1 MIKKIGVRPLIGIL
15 FFVLILLLVGV
26 LLRVK
31 FSSLF
36 ENYVEKQVAYQAES
50 YAAAAGERL
59 DLELK
64 SLAGIS
70 SGISAN
76 MAHIEQML
84 ATLEDPNGNYYYG
97 VVALNGKVVYS
108 GDTTQIKAS
117 NFKGISESFHGV
129 KSISYSK
136 GIGLMFS
143 APVYSGKNIKY
154 VLFRLYKEDA
164 VIRIFGVQ
172 SYGGRGYATL
182 RDARDSVIIKSS
194 NDSLGAEV
202 LWGEEGFLA
211 IRDKLRAGLNVSIS
225 AATHLDVRGV
235 EYYYFIAELKL
246 PGVTLTGV
254 VPESEVASEKDDISF
269 LIIWVFGLLIFMF
282 TIAMLYVVIS
292 EKKARENKELLREKE
307 NAESASKAKSIFLAN
322 MSHEIRTPINGI
334 LGMDSMLLKECKDK
348 NLRDYAL
355 NIQSAGQTLLSLI
368 NDILDISKIE
378 SGKMEILPVTYSVF
392 TVLNDCYNM
401 VAIRAHDKNLELIM
415 DISPDIPRALFGDEV
430 RIRQVMNNLLSNAVK
445 YTNEGSITLSVHSEK
460 LSVDPIQGNNSKEVR
475 LVIQVKDTGIGIRE
489 RDREK
494 LFNDFVRLDEKR
506 NRNIEGTGLGLNLTK
521 QLLDMMGGTIEV
533 ESTYGEGSV
542 FTVSLLQQVSDEKPL
557 GDFEKLYKEHVN
569 VVDAAHE
576 RFEAPEA
583 KILVV
588 DDVQMNL
595 KVFAGLLKGTKIQ
608 IDTAINGAEA
618 LELIQGKRYDVIF
631 LDHMM
636 PVMDGVEAFRRMK
649 KLEKNPNAITPVVM
663 LTANA
668 VSDARNGYMD
678 EGFSDYMAKP
688 IREEVLL
695 ATLKKFLSKD
705 LVKVI
710 REENQ
715 EENSEAKTEESAE
728 PVEAKPQIALSDMLD
743 TATGLAYCMNDQRF
757 YKEMLDEYVKSAK
770 IVELK
775 EYFEKGDF
783 EYYRITVHAIKSTS
797 LTIGATKVSED
808 AKALEMACKEN
819 NLDFVKQHHDAFM
832 EEYKSLIRVIQAG
845 NANLK

>member
-1 MIKKIGVRPLIGIL
+1 MIKKLGVRPLIGIL

-154 VLFRLYKEDA
+154 VLFRMYKEDA

-715 EENSEAKTEESAE
+715 EGNSEAKTGESAE
-728 PVEAKPQIALSDMLD
+728 SVEAKPQIALSDMLD

>member
-1 MIKKIGVRPLIGIL
+1 MIKKIGVRPLVGIL

-31 FSSLF
+31 FSNLF
-36 ENYVEKQVAYQAES
+36 DNYVEKQVAYQAES

-76 MAHIEQML
+76 MSHFEPML

-97 VVALNGKVVYS
+97 VIALNGKIVYS
-108 GDTTQIKAS
+108 GDTTHIDAS
-117 NFKGISESFHGV
+117 HFKGISESFHGV

-154 VLFRLYKEDA
+154 VLFRMYKEDA
-164 VIRIFGVQ
+164 VVRIFGVQ

-182 RDARDSVIIKSS
+182 RDARDSIIIKSS
-194 NDSLGAEV
+194 NDSLGTDL

-211 IRDKLRAGLNVSIS
+211 VRDKLRAGLNVSIS

-246 PGVTLTGV
+246 PGVALTGV
-254 VPESEVASEKDDISF
+254 VPEREVAAEKDDISF

-282 TIAMLYVVIS
+282 TIAMLYVVLS

-307 NAESASKAKSIFLAN
+307 NAESASKAKSAFLAN

-334 LGMDSMLLKECKDK
+334 LGMDSMLLKECKDES
-348 NLRDYAL
+348 LRDYAL

-401 VAIRAHDKNLELIM
+401 VAIRAHDKNLELVM
-415 DISPDIPRALFGDEV
+415 DISPDIPRSLFGDEV
-430 RIRQVMNNLLSNAVK
+430 RIRQVVNNLLSNAVK
-445 YTNEGSITLSVHSEK
+445 YTNEGSITLSVRSEK
-460 LSVDPIQGNNSKEVR
+460 LSVDPIQGGNSKQVK
-475 LVIQVKDTGIGIRE
+475 LFIQVKDTGIGIRE
-489 RDREK
+489 KDREK
-494 LFNDFVRLDEKR
+494 LFADFVRLDEKR

-521 QLLDMMGGTIEV
+521 QLLDMMGGSIEV

-542 FTVSLLQQVSDEKPL
+542 FTVCLLQQVSDEKPL
-557 GDFEKLYKEHVN
+557 GDFEKLYKQHVN

-595 KVFAGLLKGTKIQ
+595 KVFAGLLKDTKIQ
-608 IDTAINGAEA
+608 IDTAMNGAEA
-618 LELIQGKRYDVIF
+618 LELIQGKHYDVIF

-649 KLEKNPNAITPVVM
+649 LLEKNPNAITPVVM

-695 ATLKKFLSKD
+695 STLKKFLSKD
-705 LVKVI
+705 LVKVVHE
-710 REENQ
+710 REE
-715 EENSEAKTEESAE
+715 KTCNPAETVSAM
-728 PVEAKPQIALSDMLD
+728 PQVALTDMLD
-743 TATGLAYCMNDQRF
+743 MATGLAYCMNDKKF
-757 YKEMLDEYVKSAK
+757 YKEMLDEYVKSEKTA
-770 IVELK
+770 ELK
-775 EYFEKGDF
+775 EYFENGDL
-783 EYYRITVHAIKSTS
+783 EYYRITVHAVKSTS
-797 LTIGATKVSED
+797 LTIGAIKVYED
-808 AKALEMACKEN
+808 AKALEMACKEG
-819 NLDFVKQHHDAFM
+819 NLDFVKQNHEAFM
-832 EEYKSLIRVIQAG
+832 EEYKSLVRGFQSG
-845 NANLK
+845 SLNLD

>member
-1 MIKKIGVRPLIGIL
+1 MIKKIGVRPLVGIL

-31 FSSLF
+31 FSNLF
-36 ENYVEKQVAYQAES
+36 DNYVEKQVAYQAES

-76 MAHIEQML
+76 MSHFEPML

-97 VVALNGKVVYS
+97 VIALNGKIVYS
-108 GDTTQIKAS
+108 GDTTHIDAS
-117 NFKGISESFHGV
+117 HFKGISESFHGV

-154 VLFRLYKEDA
+154 VLFRMYKEDA
-164 VIRIFGVQ
+164 VVRIFGVQ

-182 RDARDSVIIKSS
+182 RDARDSIIIKSS
-194 NDSLGAEV
+194 NDSLGTDL

-211 IRDKLRAGLNVSIS
+211 VRDKLRAGLNVSIS

-246 PGVTLTGV
+246 PGVALTGV
-254 VPESEVASEKDDISF
+254 VPEREVASEKDDISF

-282 TIAMLYVVIS
+282 TIAMLYVVLS

-307 NAESASKAKSIFLAN
+307 NAESASKAKSAFLAN

-334 LGMDSMLLKECKDK
+334 LGMDSMLLKECKDES
-348 NLRDYAL
+348 LRDYAL

-401 VAIRAHDKNLELIM
+401 VAIRAHDKNLELVM
-415 DISPDIPRALFGDEV
+415 DISPDIPRSLFGDEV
-430 RIRQVMNNLLSNAVK
+430 RIRQVVNNLLSNAVK
-445 YTNEGSITLSVHSEK
+445 YTNEGSITLSVRSEK
-460 LSVDPIQGNNSKEVR
+460 LSVDPIQGGNSKQVK
-475 LVIQVKDTGIGIRE
+475 LFIQVKDTGIGIRE
-489 RDREK
+489 KDREK
-494 LFNDFVRLDEKR
+494 LFADFVRLDEKR

-521 QLLDMMGGTIEV
+521 QLLDMMGGSIEV

-542 FTVSLLQQVSDEKPL
+542 FTVCLLQQVSDEKPL
-557 GDFEKLYKEHVN
+557 GDFEKLYKQHVN

-595 KVFAGLLKGTKIQ
+595 KVFAGLLKDTKIQ
-608 IDTAINGAEA
+608 IDTAMNGAEA
-618 LELIQGKRYDVIF
+618 LELIQGKHYDVIF

-649 KLEKNPNAITPVVM
+649 LLEKNPNAITPVVM

-695 ATLKKFLSKD
+695 STLKKFLSKD
-705 LVKVI
+705 LVKVVHE
-710 REENQ
+710 REE
-715 EENSEAKTEESAE
+715 KTCNPAETVSAM
-728 PVEAKPQIALSDMLD
+728 PQVALTDMLD
-743 TATGLAYCMNDQRF
+743 MATGLAYCMNDKKF
-757 YKEMLDEYVKSAK
+757 YKEMLDEYVKSEKTA
-770 IVELK
+770 ELK
-775 EYFEKGDF
+775 EYFENGDL
-783 EYYRITVHAIKSTS
+783 EYYRITVHAVKSTS
-797 LTIGATKVSED
+797 LTIGAIKVYED
-808 AKALEMACKEN
+808 AKALEMACKEG
-819 NLDFVKQHHDAFM
+819 NLDFVKQNHEAFM
-832 EEYKSLIRVIQAG
+832 EEYKSLVRGFQSG
-845 NANLK
+845 SLNLD

>member
-1 MIKKIGVRPLIGIL
+1 MIKKIGVRPLVGIL

-31 FSSLF
+31 FSNLF
-36 ENYVEKQVAYQAES
+36 DNYVEKQVAYQAES

-76 MAHIEQML
+76 MSHFEPML

-97 VVALNGKVVYS
+97 MIALNGKIVYS
-108 GDTTQIKAS
+108 GDTTYVDAS
-117 NFKGISESFHGV
+117 HFKGISESFHGV
-129 KSISYSK
+129 KSISYFK

-154 VLFRLYKEDA
+154 VLFRMYKEDA
-164 VIRIFGVQ
+164 VVKIFGVQ

-182 RDARDSVIIKSS
+182 RDARDSIIIKSS
-194 NDSLGAEV
+194 NDSLGTDL

-211 IRDKLRAGLNVSIS
+211 VRDKLRAGLNVSIS

-254 VPESEVASEKDDISF
+254 VPEREVASEKDDISF

-282 TIAMLYVVIS
+282 TIAMLYVILS

-334 LGMDSMLLKECKDK
+334 LGMDSMLLKECKDE

-401 VAIRAHDKNLELIM
+401 VAIRAHDKNLELVM
-415 DISPDIPRALFGDEV
+415 DISPDIPRSLFGDEV
-430 RIRQVMNNLLSNAVK
+430 RIRQVVNNLLSNAVK
-445 YTNEGSITLSVHSEK
+445 YTNEGSITLSVRSEK
-460 LSVDPIQGNNSKEVR
+460 VSVDPIQGGNSKQVK
-475 LVIQVKDTGIGIRE
+475 LIIQVKDTGIGIRE
-489 RDREK
+489 KDREK

-521 QLLDMMGGTIEV
+521 QLLDMMGGSIEV

-542 FTVSLLQQVSDEKPL
+542 FTVCLLQQVSDENPL
-557 GDFEKLYKEHVN
+557 GDFEKLYKQHVN

-595 KVFAGLLKGTKIQ
+595 KVFAGLLKDTKIQ
-608 IDTAINGAEA
+608 IDTAMNGAEA
-618 LELIQGKRYDVIF
+618 LELIQSKRYDVIF

-649 KLEKNPNAITPVVM
+649 QLEKNPNAITPVVM

-695 ATLKKFLSKD
+695 TTLKKFLSKD
-705 LVKVI
+705 LVKVVHE
-710 REENQ
+710 REE
-715 EENSEAKTEESAE
+715 KTCEPAETVSAM
-728 PVEAKPQIALSDMLD
+728 PQVALTDMLD
-743 TATGLAYCMNDQRF
+743 MATGLAYCMNDKKF
-757 YKEMLDEYVKSAK
+757 YKEMLDEYVKSEKTA
-770 IVELK
+770 ELK
-775 EYFEKGDF
+775 EYFEKGDW
-783 EYYRITVHAIKSTS
+783 EYYRITVHAVKSTS
-797 LTIGATKVSED
+797 LTIGAIKVYED
-808 AKALEMACKEN
+808 AKSLEMACKES
-819 NLDFVKQHHDAFM
+819 NLDFVKQNHEAFM
-832 EEYKSLIRVIQAG
+832 EEYKSLVRGIQSG
-845 NANLK
+845 CLNLE

>member
-1 MIKKIGVRPLIGIL
+1 MIKKIGVRPLVGIL

-31 FSSLF
+31 FSNLF
-36 ENYVEKQVAYQAES
+36 DNYVEKQVAYQAES

-76 MAHIEQML
+76 MSHFEPML

-97 VVALNGKVVYS
+97 VIALNGKIVYS
-108 GDTTQIKAS
+108 GDTTHIDAS
-117 NFKGISESFHGV
+117 HFKGISESFHGV

-154 VLFRLYKEDA
+154 VLFRMYKEDA
-164 VIRIFGVQ
+164 VVRIFGVQ

-182 RDARDSVIIKSS
+182 RDARDSIIIKSS
-194 NDSLGAEV
+194 NDSLGTDL

-211 IRDKLRAGLNVSIS
+211 VRDKLRAGLNVSIS

-246 PGVTLTGV
+246 PGVALTGV
-254 VPESEVASEKDDISF
+254 VPEREVASEKDDISF

-282 TIAMLYVVIS
+282 TIAMLYVILS

-334 LGMDSMLLKECKDK
+334 LGMDSMLLKECKDES
-348 NLRDYAL
+348 LRDYAL

-401 VAIRAHDKNLELIM
+401 VAIRAHDKNLELVM
-415 DISPDIPRALFGDEV
+415 DISPDIPRSLFGDEV
-430 RIRQVMNNLLSNAVK
+430 RIRQVVNNLLSNAVK
-445 YTNEGSITLSVHSEK
+445 YTNEGSITLSVRSEK
-460 LSVDPIQGNNSKEVR
+460 LSVDPIQGGNSKQVK
-475 LVIQVKDTGIGIRE
+475 LFIQVKDTGIGIRE
-489 RDREK
+489 KDREK
-494 LFNDFVRLDEKR
+494 LFADFVRLDEKR

-521 QLLDMMGGTIEV
+521 QLLDMMGGSIEV

-542 FTVSLLQQVSDEKPL
+542 FTVCLLQQVSDEKPL
-557 GDFEKLYKEHVN
+557 GDFEKLYKQHVN

-595 KVFAGLLKGTKIQ
+595 KVFAGLLKDTKIQ
-608 IDTAINGAEA
+608 IDTAMNGAEA
-618 LELIQGKRYDVIF
+618 LELIQGKHYDVIF

-649 KLEKNPNAITPVVM
+649 LLEKNPNAITPVVM

-695 ATLKKFLSKD
+695 STLKKFLSKD
-705 LVKVI
+705 LVKVVHE
-710 REENQ
+710 REE
-715 EENSEAKTEESAE
+715 KTCNPAETVSAM
-728 PVEAKPQIALSDMLD
+728 PQVALTDMLD
-743 TATGLAYCMNDQRF
+743 MATGLAYCMNDKKF
-757 YKEMLDEYVKSAK
+757 YKEMLDEYVKSEKTA
-770 IVELK
+770 ELK
-775 EYFEKGDF
+775 EYFEKGDL
-783 EYYRITVHAIKSTS
+783 EYYRITVHAVKSTS
-797 LTIGATKVSED
+797 LTIGAIKVYED
-808 AKALEMACKEN
+808 AKALEMACKEG
-819 NLDFVKQHHDAFM
+819 NLDFVKQNHEAFM
-832 EEYKSLIRVIQAG
+832 EEYKSLVRGIQSG
-845 NANLK
+845 CLNLD

>member
-1 MIKKIGVRPLIGIL
+1 MIKKIGVRPLVGIL

-31 FSSLF
+31 FSNLF
-36 ENYVEKQVAYQAES
+36 DNYVEKQVAYQAES

-76 MAHIEQML
+76 MSHFEPML

-97 VVALNGKVVYS
+97 VIALNGKIVYS
-108 GDTTQIKAS
+108 GDTTHIDAS
-117 NFKGISESFHGV
+117 HFKGISESFHGV
-129 KSISYSK
+129 KAISYSK

-154 VLFRLYKEDA
+154 VLFRMYKEDA
-164 VIRIFGVQ
+164 VVRIFGVQ

-182 RDARDSVIIKSS
+182 RDARDSIIIKSS
-194 NDSLGAEV
+194 NDSLGTDL

-211 IRDKLRAGLNVSIS
+211 VRDKLRAGLNVSIS

-246 PGVTLTGV
+246 PGVALTGV
-254 VPESEVASEKDDISF
+254 VPEREVASEKDDISF

-282 TIAMLYVVIS
+282 TIAMLYVILS

-334 LGMDSMLLKECKDK
+334 LGMDSMLLKECKDES
-348 NLRDYAL
+348 LRDYAL

-401 VAIRAHDKNLELIM
+401 VAIRAHDKNLELVM
-415 DISPDIPRALFGDEV
+415 DISPDIPRSLFGDEV
-430 RIRQVMNNLLSNAVK
+430 RIRQVVNNLLSNAVK
-445 YTNEGSITLSVHSEK
+445 YTNEGSITLSVRSEK
-460 LSVDPIQGNNSKEVR
+460 LSVDPIQGGNSKQVK
-475 LVIQVKDTGIGIRE
+475 LFIQVKDTGIGIRE
-489 RDREK
+489 KDREK

-521 QLLDMMGGTIEV
+521 QLLDMMGGSIEV

-542 FTVSLLQQVSDEKPL
+542 FTVCLLQQVSDEKPL
-557 GDFEKLYKEHVN
+557 GDFEKLYKQHVN

-595 KVFAGLLKGTKIQ
+595 KVFAGLLKDTKIQ
-608 IDTAINGAEA
+608 IDTAMNGAEA
-618 LELIQGKRYDVIF
+618 LELIQGKHYDVIF

-649 KLEKNPNAITPVVM
+649 LLEKNPNAITPVVM

-705 LVKVI
+705 LVKVVHE
-710 REENQ
+710 REE
-715 EENSEAKTEESAE
+715 KTCNPAETVSAM
-728 PVEAKPQIALSDMLD
+728 PQVALTDMLD
-743 TATGLAYCMNDQRF
+743 MATGLAYCMNDKKF
-757 YKEMLDEYVKSAK
+757 YKEMLDEYVKSEKTA
-770 IVELK
+770 ELK
-775 EYFEKGDF
+775 EYFENGDL
-783 EYYRITVHAIKSTS
+783 EYYRITVHAVKSTS
-797 LTIGATKVSED
+797 LTIGAIKVYED
-808 AKALEMACKEN
+808 AKALEMACKEG
-819 NLDFVKQHHDAFM
+819 NLDFVKQNHEAFM
-832 EEYKSLIRVIQAG
+832 EEYKSLVRGIQSG
-845 NANLK
+845 SLNLD

>member
-1 MIKKIGVRPLIGIL
+1 MIKKIGVRPLVGIL

-31 FSSLF
+31 FSNLF
-36 ENYVEKQVAYQAES
+36 DNYIEKQVAYQAES
-50 YAAAAGERL
+50 YATAAGERL

-76 MAHIEQML
+76 MSHFEPML

-97 VVALNGKVVYS
+97 VIALNGKIVYS
-108 GDTTQIKAS
+108 GDTTHIDAS
-117 NFKGISESFHGV
+117 HFKGISESFHGV

-154 VLFRLYKEDA
+154 VLFRMYKEDA
-164 VIRIFGVQ
+164 VVRIFGVQ

-182 RDARDSVIIKSS
+182 RDARDSIIIKSS
-194 NDSLGAEV
+194 NDSLGTDL

-211 IRDKLRAGLNVSIS
+211 VRDKLRAGLNVSIS

-246 PGVTLTGV
+246 PGVALTGV
-254 VPESEVASEKDDISF
+254 VPEREVASEKDDISF

-282 TIAMLYVVIS
+282 TIAMLYVVLS

-307 NAESASKAKSIFLAN
+307 NAESASKAKSAFLAN

-334 LGMDSMLLKECKDK
+334 LGMDSMLLKECKDES
-348 NLRDYAL
+348 LRDYAL

-401 VAIRAHDKNLELIM
+401 VAIRAHDKNLELVM
-415 DISPDIPRALFGDEV
+415 DISPDIPRSLFGDEV
-430 RIRQVMNNLLSNAVK
+430 RIRQVVNNLLSNAVK
-445 YTNEGSITLSVHSEK
+445 YTNEGSITLSVRSEK
-460 LSVDPIQGNNSKEVR
+460 LSVDPIQGGNSKQVK
-475 LVIQVKDTGIGIRE
+475 LFIQVKDTGIGIRE
-489 RDREK
+489 KDREK

-542 FTVSLLQQVSDEKPL
+542 FTVCLLQQVSDEKPL
-557 GDFEKLYKEHVN
+557 GDFEKLYKQHVN

-595 KVFAGLLKGTKIQ
+595 KVFAGLLKDTKIQ
-608 IDTAINGAEA
+608 IDTAMNGAEA
-618 LELIQGKRYDVIF
+618 LELIQGKHYDVIF

-649 KLEKNPNAITPVVM
+649 LLEKNPNAITPVVM

-695 ATLKKFLSKD
+695 STLKKFLSKD
-705 LVKVI
+705 LVKVVHE
-710 REENQ
+710 REE
-715 EENSEAKTEESAE
+715 KTCNPAEIVSAM
-728 PVEAKPQIALSDMLD
+728 PQVALTDMLD
-743 TATGLAYCMNDQRF
+743 MATGLAYCMNDKKF
-757 YKEMLDEYVKSAK
+757 YKEMLDEYVKSEKTA
-770 IVELK
+770 ELK
-775 EYFEKGDF
+775 EYFENGDL
-783 EYYRITVHAIKSTS
+783 EYYRITVHAVKSTS
-797 LTIGATKVSED
+797 LTIGAIKVYED
-808 AKALEMACKEN
+808 AKALEMACKEG
-819 NLDFVKQHHDAFM
+819 NLDFVKQNHEAFM
-832 EEYKSLIRVIQAG
+832 EEYKSLVRGIQSG
-845 NANLK
+845 CLNLD

>member
-1 MIKKIGVRPLIGIL
+1 MIKKIGVRPLVGIL

-31 FSSLF
+31 FSNLF
-36 ENYVEKQVAYQAES
+36 DNYVEKQVAYQAES

-76 MAHIEQML
+76 MSHFEPML

-97 VVALNGKVVYS
+97 VIALNGKIVYS
-108 GDTTQIKAS
+108 GDTTHIDAS
-117 NFKGISESFHGV
+117 HFKGISESFHGV

-154 VLFRLYKEDA
+154 VLFRMYKEDA
-164 VIRIFGVQ
+164 VVRIFGVQ

-182 RDARDSVIIKSS
+182 RDARDSIIIKSS
-194 NDSLGAEV
+194 NDSLGTDL

-211 IRDKLRAGLNVSIS
+211 VRDKLRAGLNVSIS

-246 PGVTLTGV
+246 PGVALTGV
-254 VPESEVASEKDDISF
+254 VPEREVAAEKDDISF

-282 TIAMLYVVIS
+282 TIAMLYVVLS

-307 NAESASKAKSIFLAN
+307 NAESASKAKSAFLAN

-334 LGMDSMLLKECKDK
+334 LGMDSMLLKECKDES
-348 NLRDYAL
+348 LRDYAL

-401 VAIRAHDKNLELIM
+401 VAIRAHDKNLELVM
-415 DISPDIPRALFGDEV
+415 DISPDIPRSLFGDEV
-430 RIRQVMNNLLSNAVK
+430 RIRQVVNNLLSNAVK
-445 YTNEGSITLSVHSEK
+445 YTNEGSITLSVRSEK
-460 LSVDPIQGNNSKEVR
+460 LSVDPIQGGNSKQVK
-475 LVIQVKDTGIGIRE
+475 LFIQVKDTGIGIRE
-489 RDREK
+489 KDREK
-494 LFNDFVRLDEKR
+494 LFADFVRLDEKR

-542 FTVSLLQQVSDEKPL
+542 FTVCLLQQVSDEKPL
-557 GDFEKLYKEHVN
+557 GDFEKLYKQHVN

-595 KVFAGLLKGTKIQ
+595 KVFAGLLKDTKIQ
-608 IDTAINGAEA
+608 IDTAMNGAEA
-618 LELIQGKRYDVIF
+618 LELIQGKHYDVIF

-649 KLEKNPNAITPVVM
+649 LLEKNPNAITPVVM

-695 ATLKKFLSKD
+695 STLKKFLSKD
-705 LVKVI
+705 LVKVVHE
-710 REENQ
+710 REE
-715 EENSEAKTEESAE
+715 KTCNPAETVSAM
-728 PVEAKPQIALSDMLD
+728 PQVALTDMLD
-743 TATGLAYCMNDQRF
+743 MATGLAYCMNDKKF
-757 YKEMLDEYVKSAK
+757 YKEMLDEYVKSEKTA
-770 IVELK
+770 ELK
-775 EYFEKGDF
+775 EYFENGDL
-783 EYYRITVHAIKSTS
+783 EYYRITVHAVKSTS
-797 LTIGATKVSED
+797 LTIGAIKVYED
-808 AKALEMACKEN
+808 AKALEMACKEG
-819 NLDFVKQHHDAFM
+819 NLDFVKQNHEAFM
-832 EEYKSLIRVIQAG
+832 EEYKSLVRGIQSG
-845 NANLK
+845 CLNLD

>member
-1 MIKKIGVRPLIGIL
+1 MIKKIGVRPLVGIL

-31 FSSLF
+31 FSNLF
-36 ENYVEKQVAYQAES
+36 DNYVEKQVAYQAES

-59 DLELK
+59 NLELK

-76 MAHIEQML
+76 MSHFEPML

-97 VVALNGKVVYS
+97 VIALNGKIVYS
-108 GDTTQIKAS
+108 GDTTHIDAS
-117 NFKGISESFHGV
+117 QFKGISESFHGV

-154 VLFRLYKEDA
+154 VLFRMYKEDA
-164 VIRIFGVQ
+164 VVRIFGVQ

-182 RDARDSVIIKSS
+182 RDARDSIIIKSS
-194 NDSLGAEV
+194 NDSLGTDL

-211 IRDKLRAGLNVSIS
+211 VRDKLKAGLNVSIS

-246 PGVTLTGV
+246 PGVALTGV
-254 VPESEVASEKDDISF
+254 VPEREVASEKDDISF

-282 TIAMLYVVIS
+282 TIAMLYVILS

-334 LGMDSMLLKECKDK
+334 LGMDSMLLKECKDET
-348 NLRDYAL
+348 LRDYAL

-401 VAIRAHDKNLELIM
+401 VVVRAKDKNLELVM
-415 DISPDIPRALFGDEV
+415 DISPEIPTALFGDEV
-430 RIRQVMNNLLSNAVK
+430 RIRQVVNNLLSNAVK
-445 YTNEGSITLSVHSEK
+445 YTNEGSVTLSVWAEK
-460 LSVDPIQGNNSKEVR
+460 VDVDPMQGDNTSRVE
-475 LVIQVKDTGIGIRE
+475 LFIQVKDTGIGIRE
-489 RDREK
+489 KDREK

-533 ESTYGEGSV
+533 ESTYGVGSV

-557 GDFEKLYKEHVN
+557 GDFEKLYKQHVN

-595 KVFAGLLKGTKIQ
+595 KVFAGLLKDTKIQ
-608 IDTAINGAEA
+608 IDTAMNGAEA
-618 LELIQGKRYDVIF
+618 LELIQGKHYDVIF

-649 KLEKNPNAITPVVM
+649 LLEKNPNAITPVVM

-695 ATLKKFLSKD
+695 STLKKFLSKD
-705 LVKVI
+705 LVKVVHE
-710 REENQ
+710 REE
-715 EENSEAKTEESAE
+715 KTCNPAETVSAM
-728 PVEAKPQIALSDMLD
+728 PQVALTDMLD
-743 TATGLAYCMNDQRF
+743 MATGLAYCMNDKKF
-757 YKEMLDEYVKSAK
+757 YKEMLDEYVKSEKTA
-770 IVELK
+770 ELK
-775 EYFEKGDF
+775 EYFENGDL
-783 EYYRITVHAIKSTS
+783 EYYRITVHAVKSTS
-797 LTIGATKVSED
+797 LTIGAIKVYED
-808 AKALEMACKEN
+808 AKALEMACKEG
-819 NLDFVKQHHDAFM
+819 NLDFVKQNHEAFM
-832 EEYKSLIRVIQAG
+832 EEYKSLVRGFQSG
-845 NANLK
+845 SLNLD

>member
-154 VLFRLYKEDA
+154 VLFRMYKEDA

-445 YTNEGSITLSVHSEK
+445 YTNEGSITLSVYSEK

-618 LELIQGKRYDVIF
+618 LDLIQGKRYDVIF

-808 AKALEMACKEN
+808 AKSLEMACKEN

>member
-154 VLFRLYKEDA
+154 VLFRMYKEDA

-728 PVEAKPQIALSDMLD
+728 SVEAKPQIALSDMLD

>member
-1 MIKKIGVRPLIGIL
+1 MIKKIGVRPLVGIL

-31 FSSLF
+31 FSNLF
-36 ENYVEKQVAYQAES
+36 DNYVEKQVAYQAES

-76 MAHIEQML
+76 MSHFEPML

-97 VVALNGKVVYS
+97 VIALNGKIVYS
-108 GDTTQIKAS
+108 GDTTHIDAS
-117 NFKGISESFHGV
+117 HFKGISESFHGV

-154 VLFRLYKEDA
+154 VLFRMYKEDA
-164 VIRIFGVQ
+164 VVRIFGVQ

-182 RDARDSVIIKSS
+182 RDARDSIIIKSS
-194 NDSLGAEV
+194 NDSLGTDL

-211 IRDKLRAGLNVSIS
+211 VRDKLRAGLNVSIS

-246 PGVTLTGV
+246 PGVALTGV
-254 VPESEVASEKDDISF
+254 VPEREVASEKDDISF

-282 TIAMLYVVIS
+282 TIAMLYVILS

-334 LGMDSMLLKECKDK
+334 LGMDSMLLKECKDES
-348 NLRDYAL
+348 LRDYAL

-401 VAIRAHDKNLELIM
+401 VAIRAHDKNLELVM
-415 DISPDIPRALFGDEV
+415 DISPDIPRSLFGDEV
-430 RIRQVMNNLLSNAVK
+430 RIRQVVNNLLSNAVK
-445 YTNEGSITLSVHSEK
+445 YTNEGSITLSVRSEK
-460 LSVDPIQGNNSKEVR
+460 LSVDPIQGGNSKQVK
-475 LVIQVKDTGIGIRE
+475 LFIQVKDTGVGIRE
-489 RDREK
+489 KDREK

-521 QLLDMMGGTIEV
+521 QLLDMMGGSIEV

-542 FTVSLLQQVSDEKPL
+542 FTVCLLQQVSDEKPL
-557 GDFEKLYKEHVN
+557 GDFEKLYKQHVN

-595 KVFAGLLKGTKIQ
+595 KVFAGLLKDTKIQ
-608 IDTAINGAEA
+608 IDTAMNGAEA
-618 LELIQGKRYDVIF
+618 LELIQGKHYDVIF

-649 KLEKNPNAITPVVM
+649 LLEKNPNAITPVVM

-695 ATLKKFLSKD
+695 STLKKFLSKD
-705 LVKVI
+705 LVKVVHE
-710 REENQ
+710 REE
-715 EENSEAKTEESAE
+715 KTCNPAETVSAM
-728 PVEAKPQIALSDMLD
+728 PQVALTDMLD
-743 TATGLAYCMNDQRF
+743 MATGLAYCMNDKMF
-757 YKEMLDEYVKSAK
+757 YKEMLDEYVKSEKTA
-770 IVELK
+770 ELK
-775 EYFEKGDF
+775 EYFEKGDL
-783 EYYRITVHAIKSTS
+783 EYYRITVHAVKSTS
-797 LTIGATKVSED
+797 LTIGASKVYED
-808 AKALEMACKEN
+808 AKALELACKEN
-819 NLDFVKQHHDAFM
+819 NLNFVKQNHEAFM
-832 EEYKSLIRVIQAG
+832 EEYKSLIRGIQSG
-845 NANLK
+845 CLNLD

>member
-1 MIKKIGVRPLIGIL
+1 
-15 FFVLILLLVGV
+15 
-26 LLRVK
+26 
-31 FSSLF
+31 
-36 ENYVEKQVAYQAES
+36 
-50 YAAAAGERL
+50 
-59 DLELK
+59 
-64 SLAGIS
+64 
-70 SGISAN
+70 
-76 MAHIEQML
+76 
-84 ATLEDPNGNYYYG
+84 
-97 VVALNGKVVYS
+97 
-108 GDTTQIKAS
+108 
-117 NFKGISESFHGV
+117 
-129 KSISYSK
+129 
-136 GIGLMFS
+136 
-143 APVYSGKNIKY
+143 
-154 VLFRLYKEDA
+154 
-164 VIRIFGVQ
+164 
-172 SYGGRGYATL
+172 
-182 RDARDSVIIKSS
+182 
-194 NDSLGAEV
+194 
-202 LWGEEGFLA
+202 
-211 IRDKLRAGLNVSIS
+211 
-225 AATHLDVRGV
+225 
-235 EYYYFIAELKL
+235 
-246 PGVTLTGV
+246 
-254 VPESEVASEKDDISF
+254 
-269 LIIWVFGLLIFMF
+269 MF

-715 EENSEAKTEESAE
+715 EGNSEAKTGESAE
-728 PVEAKPQIALSDMLD
+728 SVEAKPQIALSDMLD

>member
-1 MIKKIGVRPLIGIL
+1 MIKKIGVRPLVGIL

-31 FSSLF
+31 FSNLF
-36 ENYVEKQVAYQAES
+36 DNYVEKQVAYQAES

-64 SLAGIS
+64 SLTGIS

-76 MAHIEQML
+76 MSHFEPML

-97 VVALNGKVVYS
+97 VIALNGKIVYS
-108 GDTTQIKAS
+108 GDTTHIDAS
-117 NFKGISESFHGV
+117 HFKGISESFHGV

-154 VLFRLYKEDA
+154 VLFRMYKEDA
-164 VIRIFGVQ
+164 VVRIFGVQ

-182 RDARDSVIIKSS
+182 RDARDSIIIKSS
-194 NDSLGAEV
+194 NDSLGTDL

-211 IRDKLRAGLNVSIS
+211 VRDKLRAGLNVSIS

-246 PGVTLTGV
+246 PGVALTGV
-254 VPESEVASEKDDISF
+254 VPEREVASEKDDISF

-282 TIAMLYVVIS
+282 TIAMLYVVLS

-307 NAESASKAKSIFLAN
+307 NAESASKAKSAFLAN

-334 LGMDSMLLKECKDK
+334 LGMDSMLLKECKDES
-348 NLRDYAL
+348 LRDYAL

-401 VAIRAHDKNLELIM
+401 VAIRAHDKNLELVM
-415 DISPDIPRALFGDEV
+415 DISPEIPTALFGDEV
-430 RIRQVMNNLLSNAVK
+430 RIRQVVNNLLSNAIK
-445 YTNEGSITLSVHSEK
+445 YTNEGSITLSVRSEK
-460 LSVDPIQGNNSKEVR
+460 LSVDPIQGGNSKQVK
-475 LVIQVKDTGIGIRE
+475 LFIQVKDTGIGIRE
-489 RDREK
+489 KDREK

-521 QLLDMMGGTIEV
+521 QLLDMMGGSIEV

-542 FTVSLLQQVSDEKPL
+542 FTVCLLQQVSDEKPL
-557 GDFEKLYKEHVN
+557 GDFEKLYKQHVN

-595 KVFAGLLKGTKIQ
+595 KVFAGLLKDTKIQ
-608 IDTAINGAEA
+608 IDTAMNGAEA
-618 LELIQGKRYDVIF
+618 LELIQGKHYDVIF

-649 KLEKNPNAITPVVM
+649 LLEKNPNAITPVVM

-695 ATLKKFLSKD
+695 STLKKFLSKD
-705 LVKVI
+705 LVKVVHE
-710 REENQ
+710 REE
-715 EENSEAKTEESAE
+715 KTCNPAETVSAM
-728 PVEAKPQIALSDMLD
+728 PQVALTDMLD
-743 TATGLAYCMNDQRF
+743 MATGLAYCMNDKKF
-757 YKEMLDEYVKSAK
+757 YKEMLDEYVKSEKTA
-770 IVELK
+770 ELK
-775 EYFEKGDF
+775 EYFENGDL
-783 EYYRITVHAIKSTS
+783 EYYRITVHAVKSTS
-797 LTIGATKVSED
+797 LTIGAIKVYED
-808 AKALEMACKEN
+808 AKALEMACKEG
-819 NLDFVKQHHDAFM
+819 NLDFVKQNHEAFM
-832 EEYKSLIRVIQAG
+832 EEYKSLVRGFQSG
-845 NANLK
+845 SLNLD

>member
-1 MIKKIGVRPLIGIL
+1 MIKKIGVRPLVGIL

-31 FSSLF
+31 FSNLF
-36 ENYVEKQVAYQAES
+36 DNYVEKQVAYQAES

-76 MAHIEQML
+76 MSHFEPML

-97 VVALNGKVVYS
+97 VIALNGKIVYS
-108 GDTTQIKAS
+108 GDTTHIDAS
-117 NFKGISESFHGV
+117 HFKGISESFHGV

-154 VLFRLYKEDA
+154 VLFRMYKEDA
-164 VIRIFGVQ
+164 VVRIFGVQ

-182 RDARDSVIIKSS
+182 RDARDSIIIKSS
-194 NDSLGAEV
+194 NDSLGTDL

-211 IRDKLRAGLNVSIS
+211 VRDKLRAGLNVSIS

-246 PGVTLTGV
+246 PGVALTGV
-254 VPESEVASEKDDISF
+254 VPEREVASEKDDISF

-282 TIAMLYVVIS
+282 TIAMLYVVLS

-307 NAESASKAKSIFLAN
+307 NAESASKAKSAFLAN

-334 LGMDSMLLKECKDK
+334 LGMDSMLLKECKDES
-348 NLRDYAL
+348 LRDYAL

-401 VAIRAHDKNLELIM
+401 VAIRAHDKNLELVM
-415 DISPDIPRALFGDEV
+415 DISPDIPRSLFGDEV
-430 RIRQVMNNLLSNAVK
+430 RIRQVVNNLLSNAVK
-445 YTNEGSITLSVHSEK
+445 YTNEGSITLSVRSEK
-460 LSVDPIQGNNSKEVR
+460 LSVDPIQGGNSKQVK
-475 LVIQVKDTGIGIRE
+475 LFIQVKDTGIGIRE
-489 RDREK
+489 KDCEK
-494 LFNDFVRLDEKR
+494 LFADFVRLDEKR

-542 FTVSLLQQVSDEKPL
+542 FTVCLLQQVSDEKPL
-557 GDFEKLYKEHVN
+557 GDFEKLYKQHVN

-595 KVFAGLLKGTKIQ
+595 KVFAGLLKDTKIQ
-608 IDTAINGAEA
+608 IDTAMNGAEA
-618 LELIQGKRYDVIF
+618 LELIQGKHYDVIF

-649 KLEKNPNAITPVVM
+649 LLEKNPNAITPVVM

-695 ATLKKFLSKD
+695 STLKKFLSKD
-705 LVKVI
+705 LVKVVHE
-710 REENQ
+710 REE
-715 EENSEAKTEESAE
+715 KTCNPAETVSAM
-728 PVEAKPQIALSDMLD
+728 PQVALTDMLD
-743 TATGLAYCMNDQRF
+743 MATGLAYCMNDKKF
-757 YKEMLDEYVKSAK
+757 YKEMLDEYVKSEKTA
-770 IVELK
+770 ELK
-775 EYFEKGDF
+775 EYFENGDL
-783 EYYRITVHAIKSTS
+783 EYYRITVHAVKSTS
-797 LTIGATKVSED
+797 LTIGAIKVYED
-808 AKALEMACKEN
+808 AKALEMACKEG
-819 NLDFVKQHHDAFM
+819 NLDFVKQNHEAFM
-832 EEYKSLIRVIQAG
+832 EEYKSLVRGFQSG
-845 NANLK
+845 SLNLD

>member
-154 VLFRLYKEDA
+154 VLFRMYKEDA

-557 GDFEKLYKEHVN
+557 GDFEMLYKEHVN

-618 LELIQGKRYDVIF
+618 LDLIQGKRYDVIF

-728 PVEAKPQIALSDMLD
+728 SVEAKPQIALSDMLD